1 MKKTIAVIFGGRSTE
16 YSVSLQS
23 SCSVLKEINQEKY
36 HILPIG
42 ITENGKWYHY
52 TGDTDSIENNTWFTH
67 DISPVLFNPDPEKH
81 CLIIDDK
88 ENTPVIENGDQRFFP
103 VECVIGVVEVK
114 NISSILEVDKWQRL
128 L

>member
-23 SCSVLKEINQEKY
+23 ACSVLKEINREKY

-88 ENTPVIENGDQRFFP
+88 RITPFWIDTPIAAITPTPADIE
-103 VECVIGVVEVK
+103 K
-114 NISSILEVDKWQRL
+114 
-128 L
+128 